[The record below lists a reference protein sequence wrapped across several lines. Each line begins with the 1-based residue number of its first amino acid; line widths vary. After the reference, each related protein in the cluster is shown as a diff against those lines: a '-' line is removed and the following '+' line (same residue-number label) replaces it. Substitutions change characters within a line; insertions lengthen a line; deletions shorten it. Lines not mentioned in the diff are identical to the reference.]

1 MRSCC
6 LPPSNRWMGCLKYF
20 PLRSHSAIST
30 ALMAQMVTPVRPKY
44 IVRRY
49 ISCQRR
55 SVSSGFSPI
64 NISRRPH
71 AMLWLNGASRIA
83 LTTSG
88 DASASPMPS
97 SPSSV
102 RTRISTTSWQ
112 LAVFFAT
119 DLTRRIWQMIWEIFM
134 ERSFVLECLKS
145 FSEDENEK
153 EDEGGSLYPPLTY
166 ENRNPSLQH
175 SIAPFFMPQ
184 TPHATWRCSSAPPC
198 PDFPSLPFPARRTPC
213 NSHPP
218 KSSRCVCN
226 RDRACT
232 IRRLRDM
239 SWPERTRFWA
249 RSFST

>member
-6 LPPSNRWMGCLKYF
+6 LPPSSRWMGCLKYF

-30 ALMAQMVTPVRPKY
+30 ALIAQMVTPVRPKY

-102 RTRISTTSWQ
+102 RTRTSTTSWQ

-119 DLTRRIWQMIWEIFM
+119 DLTRRIWQMIWEIFI
-134 ERSFVLECLKS
+134 ERSFVLVLVLECLKS

-153 EDEGGSLYPPLTY
+153 EDEDDSQLLNYT
-166 ENRNPSLQH
+166 NRNPSL
-175 SIAPFFMPQ
+175 
-184 TPHATWRCSSAPPC
+184 R
-198 PDFPSLPFPARRTPC
+198 
-213 NSHPP
+213 
-218 KSSRCVCN
+218 
-226 RDRACT
+226 
-232 IRRLRDM
+232 
-239 SWPERTRFWA
+239 
-249 RSFST
+249 